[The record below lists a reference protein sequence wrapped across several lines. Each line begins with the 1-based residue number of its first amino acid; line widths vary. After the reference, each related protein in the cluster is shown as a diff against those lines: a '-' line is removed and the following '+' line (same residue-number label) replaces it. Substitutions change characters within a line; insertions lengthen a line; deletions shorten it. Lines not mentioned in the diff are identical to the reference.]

1 MKDKTK
7 AKNTVKID
15 RLKKLIDRKTREE
28 IAAGIGCDTSLVT
41 KHYNEDRTVTLEH
54 LAKYCAFF
62 HVSADYLLGLTDTPA
77 TDPAAE
83 SKFEKGVFD
92 AAIRR
97 HGEPRQTDMMI
108 EEMSELTKAILK
120 FRRSASDET
129 VDAIL
134 EEMADVEIMLDQMK
148 MIFGSCAVHRRLKVR
163 RLANRLGLSQMLTN
177 DTKGEVES

>member
-1 MKDKTK
+1 MEYDPIITHQRIRKLRQM
-7 AKNTVKID
+7 N
-15 RLKKLIDRKTREE
+15 RLTQEKLAEKMHVSRQV
-28 IAAGIGCDTSLVT
+28 IGYYETS
-41 KHYNEDRTVTLEH
+41 RTPTTAHLYI
-54 LAKYCAFF
+54 LAKELGTTT
-62 HVSADYLLGLTDTPA
+62 DYLLGLTETP
-77 TDPAAE
+77 TIVSAAE

-92 AAIRR
+92 AAIWR
-97 HGEPRQTDMMI
+97 HGALSQTDMMI

-120 FRRSASDET
+120 NRRRASAET